1 MGVEGLNSNLY
12 FAQVQTLAVQ
22 NAQAQSKEKTEKADK
37 SKKKMFANAFEKSRR
52 EMELVREGFP
62 AEIAEMD
69 VEEAAIY
76 LRDAADIAA
85 DVLREHQTPAEY
97 ADYRKKITQFMK
109 FVVKNSYDIRK
120 KDGIGRRRGDPKVKI
135 VVINEKLDEMARYIM
150 SPMNESHRKA
160 LRLLADID
168 EIRGL
173 LVDLM
178 AT

>member
-1 MGVEGLNSNLY
+1 
-12 FAQVQTLAVQ
+12 
-22 NAQAQSKEKTEKADK
+22 
-37 SKKKMFANAFEKSRR
+37 MFANAFEKSRR

>member
-12 FAQVQTLAVQ
+12 FAQAQTLAVQ

-109 FVVKNSYDIRK
+109 FVVKN
-120 KDGIGRRRGDPKVKI
+120 
-135 VVINEKLDEMARYIM
+135 L
-150 SPMNESHRKA
+150 
-160 LRLLADID
+160 
-168 EIRGL
+168 
-173 LVDLM
+173 
-178 AT
+178 